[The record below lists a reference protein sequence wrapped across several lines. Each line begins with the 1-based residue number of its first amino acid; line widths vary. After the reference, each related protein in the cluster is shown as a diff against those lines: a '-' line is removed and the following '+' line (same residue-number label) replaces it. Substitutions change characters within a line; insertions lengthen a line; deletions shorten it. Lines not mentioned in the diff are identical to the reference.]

1 VVIDAATIVDWAV
14 WMDGP
19 GIVEGG
25 WTNEVALHE
34 AGPGGPWNG

>member
-1 VVIDAATIVDWAV
+1 
-14 WMDGP
+14 MDGP

-34 AGPGGPWNG
+34 AGQGGPPAR